1 MAETI
6 GAAEIV
12 RMIRGGLGAIRAS
25 HRELSRLD
33 TAIGDGDHGSA
44 MLRAVEA
51 AEKAIGKSG
60 DGKTSDV
67 LQAIAWGVMGAAG
80 GAPGPLFGSFFMGMG
95 DAAGEGA
102 FDGAAVAA
110 MFESGLASVRR
121 QTKARP
127 GEKTMIDALVPA
139 IEALRAAADASGDVP
154 AALARAADA
163 AAAGAESTRDMRARH
178 GKARNMGE
186 RTVGHVDPGAT
197 SVACLFKGFAE
208 AISAADH
215 QTKESTDHGGS
226 RQ

>member
-12 RMIRGGLGAIRAS
+12 RMIRGGLGLVRAN
-25 HRELSRLD
+25 HEELSRLD
-33 TAIGDGDHGSA
+33 SALGDGDHGSA

-51 AEKAIGKSG
+51 AEKAIQDTG

-67 LQAIAWGVMGAAG
+67 LQAIAWGMMGAAG

-95 DAAGEGA
+95 DAAGQ
-102 FDGAAVAA
+102 DPLDCAAVAA
-110 MFESGLASVRR
+110 MFEAGLASIRK
-121 QTKARP
+121 QTKAQP

-139 IEALRAAADASGDVP
+139 IEALRAAADASADVP

-163 AAAGAESTRDMRARH
+163 ADAGAESTRDMRARH

-197 SVACLFKGFAE
+197 SVAYLFKGFAE
-208 AISAADH
+208 ALSAAD
-215 QTKESTDHGGS
+215 Q
-226 RQ
+226 